1 MWSDVYAG
9 EGQWVEAMVST
20 FQFLA
25 QTVETQTGRVD
36 HQLLRVETI
45 KYPPIQLTKLLRIP
59 PSLDFIE
66 DICLCLYL
74 QCKHHQFW

>member
-1 MWSDVYAG
+1 MYAG

-20 FQFLA
+20 FRFLA

-45 KYPPIQLTKLLRIP
+45 KYPPTQLKVIADSTITKL
-59 PSLDFIE
+59 
-66 DICLCLYL
+66 Y
-74 QCKHHQFW
+74 